1 MNIHIRKLPQ
11 EIVDYIIPFTYQL
24 QNISLLEDI
33 KNFNETKELILD
45 LYYNYW
51 IVHLEEIE
59 HEDKYWIINDL
70 FAFFNNYEAT
80 MYGYTE
86 KFYNIFRRNQSLQ
99 SNETI
104 NNYVSLLED
113 KQVDS
118 QINILWALLT
128 PKERVEFV
136 LSFKEY
142 INFFR

>member
-11 EIVDYIIPFTYQL
+11 DVVDYIIPYTYQL
-24 QNISLLEDI
+24 QNKPLLEDI
-33 KNFNETKELILD
+33 KNFNETKKIVLE

-51 IVHLEEIE
+51 IVYFNEEV
-59 HEDKYWIINDL
+59 HEDKYWLINDL
-70 FAFFNNYEAT
+70 IAFFNNYEAT

-99 SNETI
+99 SCETI
-104 NNYVSLLED
+104 NNYVNLLED

-128 PKERVEFV
+128 PKERSDIIVSMQESNQF
-136 LSFKEY
+136 L
-142 INFFR
+142 I

>member
-1 MNIHIRKLPQ
+1 MNIHIRKLPE

-33 KNFNETKELILD
+33 KNFNKTKKIVLE

-51 IVHLEEIE
+51 IVYFNEEV
-59 HEDKYWIINDL
+59 HEDKCWLINGL
-70 FAFFNNYEAT
+70 IAFFNNYEAT

-104 NNYVSLLED
+104 NNYFSLLED

-118 QINILWALLT
+118 QINILWSLLT
-128 PKERVEFV
+128 PKERSDIIVSMQENNQF
-136 LSFKEY
+136 L
-142 INFFR
+142 I

>member
-1 MNIHIRKLPQ
+1 MNIHIRKLPE

-51 IVHLEEIE
+51 IVHLEETE

-70 FAFFNNYEAT
+70 FAFFNNYEAI

-128 PKERVEFV
+128 PKERSDIIVSMQENNQF
-136 LSFKEY
+136 L
-142 INFFR
+142 I

>member
-11 EIVDYIIPFTYQL
+11 EIIDYIIPFTYQL

-51 IVHLEEIE
+51 IVYFNEEV
-59 HEDKYWIINDL
+59 HEDKYWLINDL
-70 FAFFNNYEAT
+70 IAFFNNYEAT